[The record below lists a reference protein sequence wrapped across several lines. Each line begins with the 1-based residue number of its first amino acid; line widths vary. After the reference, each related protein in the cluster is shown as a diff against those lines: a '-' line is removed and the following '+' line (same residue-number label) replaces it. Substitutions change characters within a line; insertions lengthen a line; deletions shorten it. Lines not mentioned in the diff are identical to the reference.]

1 MLADMAC
8 LRAEVLE
15 ILKCLDQ
22 EKHLDES
29 DSDSFAI
36 GSIQSHSTSLSPNI
50 DAAEDPNLVSTA
62 RSETGTVLII
72 TGDLG

>member
-15 ILKCLDQ
+15 ILKRLDE
-22 EKHLDES
+22 EKHHDES

-36 GSIQSHSTSLSPNI
+36 GSVQSHSTSSSQIL
-50 DAAEDPNLVSTA
+50 DAAEDPNLVSAALPHTSTMLT
-62 RSETGTVLII
+62 RTGY
-72 TGDLG
+72 LG